1 MKRSI
6 DSARLSAPEGSFA
19 EVDARRDTSAL
30 RPVPRKEAA
39 LAPRHKPSGMHR
51 IDRPA
56 SETTPELDVH
66 GQPASVVQQL
76 TYRAQPKLPP
86 PPPAAV
92 RPIASMGVGVERT
105 PQVWPFAT
113 AHVVAVM
120 SALLVACHWLLNSAW
135 VHVLLAFSPL
145 LLLVPTARAGVS
157 LAERAQRGLYAG
169 LLWLA
174 LAWAELVHPSEPVG
188 SVPLQRLVGLFVLA
202 AILLRLQKAYGSM
215 HEQGRRDPLTGLLNR
230 RGLDELGN
238 AELRRA
244 DRYSRPVAF
253 ALFDVDRFKEV
264 NDLYGHA
271 AGDRVLKL
279 VAEQLMQ
286 LRHSDLA
293 VRLGGDEFGLLMPET
308 DLAGAELLVARLQ
321 QSIQERMSE
330 HGFPVSISVGIAA
343 GPCGASMEALIAEAD
358 RAMYAAKGA
367 RFLDADRERASR
379 S

>member
-1 MKRSI
+1 
-6 DSARLSAPEGSFA
+6 
-19 EVDARRDTSAL
+19 
-30 RPVPRKEAA
+30 
-39 LAPRHKPSGMHR
+39 MHR

-56 SETTPELDVH
+56 SETTPELDTH
-66 GQPASVVQQL
+66 GQPVSVVQQL

-86 PPPAAV
+86 PPPAAA
-92 RPIASMGVGVERT
+92 RSIASNVGVEIT

-113 AHVVAVM
+113 AHVAAVM
-120 SALLVACHWLLNSAW
+120 AALLVACHWLLDSAW
-135 VHVLLAFSPL
+135 VHVFLAVSPL
-145 LLLVPTARAGVS
+145 LLLAPTARTGVA

-169 LLWLA
+169 LLWLV
-174 LAWAELVHPSEPVG
+174 LAWAELVHPSEPIG
-188 SVPLQRLVGLFVLA
+188 SVPLQRLIGLFVLA
-202 AILLRLQKAYGSM
+202 AILLRLHRAYGSM
-215 HEQGRRDPLTGLLNR
+215 HELGRRDPLTGLLNR
-230 RGLDELGN
+230 RGLDELGG

-244 DRYSRPVAF
+244 ERYGRPLAF

-264 NDLYGHA
+264 NDLFGHA

-330 HGFPVSISVGIAA
+330 HGFPVTISAGIAA
-343 GPCGASMEALIAEAD
+343 GPRGPSMEALIAEAD
-358 RAMYAAKGA
+358 REMYAAKGA
-367 RFLDADRERASR
+367 VPRR
-379 S
+379 